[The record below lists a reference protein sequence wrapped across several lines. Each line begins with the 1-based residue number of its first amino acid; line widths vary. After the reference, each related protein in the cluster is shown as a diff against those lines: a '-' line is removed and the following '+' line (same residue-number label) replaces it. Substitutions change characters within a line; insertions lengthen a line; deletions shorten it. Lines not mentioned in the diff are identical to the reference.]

1 MDIEAVRKIVNRAL
15 ADKQLTRAEQEEI
28 MAAVLADGRVSP
40 EEQAL
45 LDKLLEDIRQGNI
58 KSVD

>member
-1 MDIEAVRKIVNRAL
+1 MDIEAVREVVNRAL

-40 EEQAL
+40 EEQVL

-58 KSVD
+58 KTVD